1 MTRLEELQL
10 IDHKILEDFLR
21 TGKSSSIAEDLKQYI
36 VRINAVPAIVH
47 HNGTSITKCITAI
60 RRQFPEMSY
69 AQARGIYEDAMNFF
83 FMDNSVTSD
92 AWDNY
97 YADQFDNLA
106 RLAIA
111 MDKPDAAI
119 RAFAKAHELRT
130 RSTDRIKP
138 TDWNP
143 PTFII
148 SNTIKPEQLG
158 FKKQNLYDI
167 ARREESG
174 YYKKMIEGLPIS
186 DKEKERLI
194 MEAEVENTTYEE
206 VQTD

>member
-47 HNGTSITKCITAI
+47 HNGTSITKCIAAI
-60 RRQFPEMSY
+60 RRQFPDMSY

-186 DKEKERLI
+186 DKEKDRLM

>member
-1 MTRLEELQL
+1 
-10 IDHKILEDFLR
+10 
-21 TGKSSSIAEDLKQYI
+21 
-36 VRINAVPAIVH
+36 
-47 HNGTSITKCITAI
+47 
-60 RRQFPEMSY
+60 MSY